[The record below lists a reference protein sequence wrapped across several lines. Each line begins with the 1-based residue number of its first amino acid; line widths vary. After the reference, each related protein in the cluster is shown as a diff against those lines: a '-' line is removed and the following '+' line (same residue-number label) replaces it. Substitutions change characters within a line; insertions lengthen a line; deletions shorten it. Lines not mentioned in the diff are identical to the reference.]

1 MSATATATATH
12 PHILVFPYPA
22 QGHMLPLLDL
32 THQLALRGLT
42 ITILVTP
49 KSLPFLSPL
58 LSTHPS
64 SITPLVFPFPSHPLI
79 PQGVEHVKDLGNSGN
94 LPIMA
99 ALGKLH
105 DPLLNWFNSQT
116 NPPVAIISDFFL
128 GWTERLATQ
137 LQIPRLTF
145 FASGAFVVSLCDYM
159 WSNIE
164 KLKSLSEI
172 KLSHLPGSPVFK
184 PENFPSLFKHYKQ
197 SDPDCEFVKDG
208 ILANTKSWGCVLN
221 SFDALETEYI
231 QWLKTYLGHNR
242 VYSVGPG
249 HDLA

>member
-1 MSATATATATH
+1 
-12 PHILVFPYPA
+12 
-22 QGHMLPLLDL
+22 MLPLLDL

-105 DPLLNWFNSQT
+105 DPLLKWFNSQT

-128 GWTERLATQ
+128 GWIIYLVHLFSSQKISHPCLNTINN
-137 LQIPRLTF
+137 QILI
-145 FASGAFVVSLCDYM
+145 ASLLRMGF
-159 WSNIE
+159 
-164 KLKSLSEI
+164 
-172 KLSHLPGSPVFK
+172 
-184 PENFPSLFKHYKQ
+184 
-197 SDPDCEFVKDG
+197 
-208 ILANTKSWGCVLN
+208 
-221 SFDALETEYI
+221 
-231 QWLKTYLGHNR
+231 
-242 VYSVGPG
+242 
-249 HDLA
+249 

>member
-1 MSATATATATH
+1 MSATTTATATD

-116 NPPVAIISDFFL
+116 NPPVAIKISHPCL
-128 GWTERLATQ
+128 NTINN
-137 LQIPRLTF
+137 QILI
-145 FASGAFVVSLCDYM
+145 ASL
-159 WSNIE
+159 
-164 KLKSLSEI
+164 
-172 KLSHLPGSPVFK
+172 
-184 PENFPSLFKHYKQ
+184 
-197 SDPDCEFVKDG
+197 
-208 ILANTKSWGCVLN
+208 
-221 SFDALETEYI
+221 
-231 QWLKTYLGHNR
+231 
-242 VYSVGPG
+242 
-249 HDLA
+249 